1 MSFDLDIPSCNDSHR
16 FHGTQLLFRF
26 QRQTRFRLTS
36 FYVAMAVSQVLITMV
51 GAEGAVPSLYP
62 WVVTCAKEGLTFP
75 TPLPVAG
82 TLSDS
87 LLTCMVDYVMTSPF
101 TSDELSLDNLDDE
114 WCFPLSFLSVRS
126 TCHSLSF
133 DIFEPMFH
141 CLEMKDFP
149 EIPSGINFFYD
160 FDEDENSLYDDEGS
174 VFLGSLANTM
184 CVLLD
189 ALRAPGGRDCLLDNC
204 FHASVSPSEAP
215 SPLPSYL
222 PSDFPSL
229 SPSGTP
235 SAILSVSPS
244 TTPTLAPSMAP
255 SAQPS
260 SIPSENPSLEP
271 TTMPSVGPSL
281 TASEFPSTYPS
292 LAPSAILAPA
302 PSVTPSMEPSL
313 EPSLTQSPTG
323 LRQGSMTKPIVE
335 VKMLMRILLD
345 GVGDTNFPPSD
356 SFLRALALAF
366 EHIMTPVD
374 GFVSADVV
382 SVDGI
387 QIGSRRLQTDEPV
400 DLLVRTITHRK
411 CLEMDCYDPTLSALI
426 VKEIRAAMIESIE
439 SGALEKAIEDQASI
453 HEVPSLADVSPRPDS
468 SNLISYRVE
477 ILDETSAY
485 SEGIVSSLSA
495 LLFVGQATMVLC
507 MIA

>member
-1 MSFDLDIPSCNDSHR
+1 
-16 FHGTQLLFRF
+16 
-26 QRQTRFRLTS
+26 
-36 FYVAMAVSQVLITMV
+36 MAASQALVTMV
-51 GAEGAVPSLYP
+51 GAEVAVPSLYP

-101 TSDELSLDNLDDE
+101 TSDELSLDNLDE
-114 WCFPLSFLSVRS
+114 GWCFPLSFLSVRS

-133 DIFEPMFH
+133 DIFEPIFH
-141 CLEMKDFP
+141 CLEMKDYP
-149 EIPSGINFFYD
+149 EIPSDTNFFYD
-160 FDEDENSLYDDEGS
+160 FDEDENSLYDDEDY

-189 ALRAPGGRDCLLDNC
+189 GLRAPGGRDCLLDTC

-222 PSDFPSL
+222 PSDIPSL

-235 SAILSVSPS
+235 SAIPSVFPS
-244 TTPTLAPSMAP
+244 TTPTLSPSVAPSE
-255 SAQPS
+255 QPS
-260 SIPSENPSLEP
+260 SIPSANPSLEP
-271 TTMPSVGPSL
+271 TIMPSVGPSL
-281 TASEFPSTYPS
+281 TDSEFSSADPS
-292 LAPSAILAPA
+292 LAPSALLAPA
-302 PSVTPSMEPSL
+302 TSVTPSVEPSL

-323 LRQGSMTKPIVE
+323 FLEGSMTKPIVE
-335 VKMLMRILLD
+335 VEMLMRILLD
-345 GVGDTNFPPSD
+345 GVGETNFPPSD

-366 EHIMTPVD
+366 ERMMTRVD

-387 QIGSRRLQTDEPV
+387 RIGSRRLQIDEPV
-400 DLLVRTITHRK
+400 DLLVRTITRRK
-411 CLEMDCYDPTLSALI
+411 CLEMDCYDSTLSALI
-426 VKEIRAAMIESIE
+426 VKEIRVAMTESIE

-453 HEVPSLADVSPRPDS
+453 HDVPSLADVSPRPDS
-468 SNLISYRVE
+468 SNLISYRVG

-485 SEGIVSSLSA
+485 SEGIVSNVSA
-495 LLFVGQATMVLC
+495 LLLVGQATLVLC
-507 MIA
+507 LIA